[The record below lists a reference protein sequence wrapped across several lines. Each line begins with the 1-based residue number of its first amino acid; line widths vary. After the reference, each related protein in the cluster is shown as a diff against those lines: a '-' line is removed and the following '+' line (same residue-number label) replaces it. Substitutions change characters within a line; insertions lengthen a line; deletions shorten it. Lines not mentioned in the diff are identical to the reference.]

1 LLFIVQCRIRIGDE
15 GASTS
20 LLIFRHRAGSGVTPL
35 IPKELQAQFQYPGT
49 RILERPAYRLHFVC
63 DARIG
68 LATATPLAW
77 ARCILAELP
86 ANSGSTSILV
96 TPMMFVILGCAT
108 SILLVVILIATSTG
122 KKSVLGSPHNLYS
135 KGASRP
141 TSKSNSAEKL
151 RPTIRQGLDT
161 KAVPKA
167 SVTSSRSEAAK
178 PAESAAGAVE
188 ISEPVLPVELTA
200 AAPLPAMIEETV
212 SSPLTDDSATPGYTA
227 PAQEAAEVDEAASL
241 LVQEVSVAEPS
252 AVRDHER
259 SEAVEFASCPVAV
272 DGPLSS
278 ETFLVALQE
287 AGEAVEM
294 PLSLVTEGGASDFTP
309 GTAQETEECAV
320 SQGLLVA
327 ELVEEPGAPN
337 LLAFYGL
344 TQQPFDLTPDPA
356 YLYRSRVHREA
367 LTALSHGIENL
378 RGFAAL
384 VAEPG
389 MGKTTLL
396 NKLMEDLRDSA
407 RIVFL
412 FQTQCNSSELLRY
425 LLTELGI
432 EHGGMDIAAMHKAL
446 SQVLIEEMAQGRRVV
461 LIVDE
466 AQNLQDSV
474 LETIRLLSNYE
485 TTQSKLIQIVLAGQP
500 QLVDTLMRPGLVQ
513 LRQRIAVVANL
524 EPLDAVETA
533 EYIEHRLRA
542 AGSGEPPIFTREAME
557 LIAERSE
564 GIPRS
569 INNLCFN
576 AMLAGYLHRQ
586 LIIDSGIINR
596 VASKLDLERLVRRPQ
611 QEPLSAPPDASAG
624 PSELSQLAQLLCTA
638 LASKTQQGVAEDEPK
653 ASLSL
658 TGKLTEKLAS
668 QSWSNKNEFRIQVS
682 LERDYFPGLPVADHY
697 YCCSFYVSEEQAKGL
712 EPGKVVRV
720 RFEQD

>member
-1 LLFIVQCRIRIGDE
+1 M
-15 GASTS
+15 
-20 LLIFRHRAGSGVTPL
+20 PL
-35 IPKELQAQFQYPGT
+35 MKKELQTRFQYPGT
-49 RILERPAYRLHFVC
+49 RILERPAYRLHFPC

-77 ARCILAELP
+77 AKCILAELP
-86 ANSGSTSILV
+86 ANSRSTSILV
-96 TPMMFVILGCAT
+96 TPMMFVIVGCAT
-108 SILLVVILIATSTG
+108 GVLLVVILIVTSTG
-122 KKSVLGSPHNLYS
+122 KKSPLGSPHNLYS
-135 KGASRP
+135 RDASR
-141 TSKSNSAEKL
+141 TASKSNSAETL

-167 SVTSSRSEAAK
+167 SVTSSRPGAAIPVISLPTLVSTK
-178 PAESAAGAVE
+178 ASAESAAGAVE
-188 ISEPVLPVELTA
+188 TPELVVPFELTA
-200 AAPLPAMIEETV
+200 GASLPAMVEEIA
-212 SSPLTDDSATPGYTA
+212 SSSLTEESGTQVCAASAP
-227 PAQEAAEVDEAASL
+227 EAGEVNEAASL
-241 LVQEVSVAEPS
+241 LVQEVSVAEAS
-252 AVRDHER
+252 AAPDRER
-259 SEAVEFASCPVAV
+259 SEAVEFASCPAV
-272 DGPLSS
+272 IDGPLSS
-278 ETFLVALQE
+278 ETFLVAFQE
-287 AGEAVEM
+287 AAEAIEM
-294 PLSLVTEGGASDFTP
+294 PLSLVIEGGATDFTP
-309 GTAQETEECAV
+309 CTAQETEECEV

-327 ELVEEPGAPN
+327 EPVEDPGAPN

-367 LTALSHGIENL
+367 LTALSQGIENL

-396 NKLMEDLRDSA
+396 NKLMEDLRDTA
-407 RIVFL
+407 RVVFL

-432 EHGGMDIAAMHKAL
+432 EHGGMDIVAMHKAL
-446 SQVLIEEMAQGRRVV
+446 SQVLFEEMLQGRRVV

-485 TTQSKLIQIVLAGQP
+485 TTHAKLIQIVLAGQP
-500 QLVDTLMRPGLVQ
+500 QLIDTLMRPGLVQ

-542 AGSGEPPIFTREAME
+542 AGSGEPPIFTREAVE

-564 GIPRS
+564 GTPRS
-569 INNLCFN
+569 INNICFN

-586 LIIDSGIINR
+586 LVIDSGIINR

-611 QEPLSAPPDASAG
+611 QEPLSAPPGASAG

-638 LASKTQQGVAEDEPK
+638 LAGKTLPGAAPARDSKGEPK

-697 YCCSFYVSEEQAKGL
+697 YCCSFYVSEEQAKSL
-712 EPGKVVRV
+712 EPGKAVRV

>member
-1 LLFIVQCRIRIGDE
+1 M
-15 GASTS
+15 
-20 LLIFRHRAGSGVTPL
+20 VTPVL
-35 IPKELQAQFQYPGT
+35 
-49 RILERPAYRLHFVC
+49 
-63 DARIG
+63 
-68 LATATPLAW
+68 
-77 ARCILAELP
+77 
-86 ANSGSTSILV
+86 
-96 TPMMFVILGCAT
+96 FVILGCAT
-108 SILLVVILIATSTG
+108 SFLLVVILIATSTG

-135 KGASRP
+135 KGASR
-141 TSKSNSAEKL
+141 TMSKSNSAEKL
-151 RPTIRQGLDT
+151 RPIIRQGLDT

-167 SVTSSRSEAAK
+167 SVTSSRSEAAMPANSTSLTYRK
-178 PAESAAGAVE
+178 VQPVIFLPTLVSTKEPAESAAGAVE
-188 ISEPVLPVELTA
+188 ISEPVLPVEITVALA
-200 AAPLPAMIEETV
+200 LPPMIEKTV
-212 SSPLTDDSATPGYTA
+212 SSPLTDDSATQGYAA

-252 AVRDHER
+252 AVPDHER
-259 SEAVEFASCPVAV
+259 SEAVEFASCPGAV

-309 GTAQETEECAV
+309 GTAQETEEWAV

-327 ELVEEPGAPN
+327 EPVEEPGAPN

-367 LTALSHGIENL
+367 LAALSQGIENR

-396 NKLMEDLRDSA
+396 NKLMDDLRDSA

-485 TTQSKLIQIVLAGQP
+485 TTHSKLIQIVLAGQP

-542 AGSGEPPIFTREAME
+542 AGSGEPPIFTRGAME

-564 GIPRS
+564 GIPRN
-569 INNLCFN
+569 INNICFN

-586 LIIDSGIINR
+586 LVIDSGIMDR
-596 VASKLDLERLVRRPQ
+596 VASKLDLERLVRHPQ
-611 QEPLSAPPDASAG
+611 QDPLSAPPDASAG

-638 LASKTQQGVAEDEPK
+638 LAGKTQPGAAPARDTKDELK
-653 ASLSL
+653 ANLSL
-658 TGKLTEKLAS
+658 TGKLTEKLAT

-697 YCCSFYVSEEQAKGL
+697 YCCSFYVSDDQAKGL
-712 EPGKVVRV
+712 EPGKAVRV